1 MQPQIGV
8 TLALCKGTSIITESI
23 FENRFKYLDELA
35 RMGANVKV
43 EGNSATIE
51 GVEKF
56 FSCTGERAG
65 SSGRSGAVYRGA
77 GC

>member
-1 MQPQIGV
+1 M
-8 TLALCKGTSIITESI
+8 TESI

-51 GVEKF
+51 GVEKL
-56 FSCTGERAG
+56 SGARVSAPDLRAG
-65 SSGRSGAVYRGA
+65 AALLHCRS
-77 GC
+77 CN